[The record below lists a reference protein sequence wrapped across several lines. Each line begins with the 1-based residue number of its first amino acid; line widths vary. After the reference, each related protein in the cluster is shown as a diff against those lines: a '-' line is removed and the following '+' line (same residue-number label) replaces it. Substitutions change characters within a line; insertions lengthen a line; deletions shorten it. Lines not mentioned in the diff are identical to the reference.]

1 MRLVE
6 CVPNFSEGRDKRVID
21 AICDEI
27 KRISGVHLLDVDP
40 GEATNRTVV
49 TFVGSPDAVLEA
61 AFQAIKKASEL
72 IDMSKHQGAHP
83 RIGATDVCPFVPV
96 TGVTVEE
103 CVELAHRLGKRVGE
117 ELKIPVYLYE
127 YAATRP
133 ERKNLATI
141 RKGEYEG
148 LREKLK
154 DPEWQPDYG
163 PAVFNAKSGATV
175 IGCREFLIAYNVNLN
190 TKDRRLAHEIALN
203 IREAGRAKR
212 DEQGR
217 IIRDANGKAIKI
229 PGIFKAV
236 KAVGWYIEEYGLA
249 QVSINLTNYKI
260 SPPHLV
266 FDECCRQAEKLGL
279 RVTGSEIVGLV
290 PLEAMLMAG
299 RYYLEKQ
306 GKSPGVPEEELID
319 IAVKSLGLDQLYPF
333 EPEKKIIEY
342 TVAEPRRFETMRLR
356 SFVNEVSLDSPTPG
370 GGSVAALLG
379 SLASALG
386 SMVANLSYKDD
397 KEMGKKGIQLQRMKD
412 EFLRDIENDARAFDA
427 VISAMRMK
435 ARTEEAK
442 KEKEA
447 KIRAAYLGAA
457 RVPLKVMER
466 IVETLKLIGYIA
478 EHGLLASISDAGVA
492 ARSSLACGEGAYLN
506 VLINLKEAPD
516 EEMKGKAESLLRQIR
531 ELSDQI
537 LDRVLSRLG

>member
-1 MRLVE
+1 M
-6 CVPNFSEGRDKRVID
+6 
-21 AICDEI
+21 
-27 KRISGVHLLDVDP
+27 
-40 GEATNRTVV
+40 
-49 TFVGSPDAVLEA
+49 
-61 AFQAIKKASEL
+61 
-72 IDMSKHQGAHP
+72 
-83 RIGATDVCPFVPV
+83 
-96 TGVTVEE
+96 
-103 CVELAHRLGKRVGE
+103 
-117 ELKIPVYLYE
+117 
-127 YAATRP
+127 
-133 ERKNLATI
+133 
-141 RKGEYEG
+141 
-148 LREKLK
+148 
-154 DPEWQPDYG
+154 
-163 PAVFNAKSGATV
+163 
-175 IGCREFLIAYNVNLN
+175 
-190 TKDRRLAHEIALN
+190 
-203 IREAGRAKR
+203 
-212 DEQGR
+212 
-217 IIRDANGKAIKI
+217 
-229 PGIFKAV
+229 

>member
-83 RIGATDVCPFVPV
+83 RIGATDVCPFVPI

-117 ELKIPVYLYE
+117 ELRIPVYLYE

-203 IREAGRAKR
+203 I
-212 DEQGR
+212 
-217 IIRDANGKAIKI
+217 
-229 PGIFKAV
+229 
-236 KAVGWYIEEYGLA
+236 
-249 QVSINLTNYKI
+249 
-260 SPPHLV
+260 
-266 FDECCRQAEKLGL
+266 
-279 RVTGSEIVGLV
+279 
-290 PLEAMLMAG
+290 
-299 RYYLEKQ
+299 
-306 GKSPGVPEEELID
+306 
-319 IAVKSLGLDQLYPF
+319 
-333 EPEKKIIEY
+333 
-342 TVAEPRRFETMRLR
+342 
-356 SFVNEVSLDSPTPG
+356 
-370 GGSVAALLG
+370 
-379 SLASALG
+379 
-386 SMVANLSYKDD
+386 
-397 KEMGKKGIQLQRMKD
+397 
-412 EFLRDIENDARAFDA
+412 
-427 VISAMRMK
+427 
-435 ARTEEAK
+435 
-442 KEKEA
+442 
-447 KIRAAYLGAA
+447 
-457 RVPLKVMER
+457 
-466 IVETLKLIGYIA
+466 
-478 EHGLLASISDAGVA
+478 
-492 ARSSLACGEGAYLN
+492 
-506 VLINLKEAPD
+506 
-516 EEMKGKAESLLRQIR
+516 
-531 ELSDQI
+531 
-537 LDRVLSRLG
+537 

>member
-83 RIGATDVCPFVPV
+83 RIGATDVCPFVPI

-117 ELKIPVYLYE
+117 ELRIPVYLYE

-279 RVTGSEIVGLV
+279 RVTGSEIVGLI